1 MIVDSSALVAMLRAE
16 PGADDVGLALAGAG
30 GGSVPA
36 PTYLETCMVMAG
48 RKGPDSRSEVDALFE
63 TFGLRLMPFTEDH
76 AREAVTAFLRYGKG
90 RHAAALNFGDCM
102 AYAAAQAEG
111 APMLFT
117 GDDFARTDVEAA
129 GSGG

>member
-1 MIVDSSALVAMLRAE
+1 
-16 PGADDVGLALAGAG
+16 
-30 GGSVPA
+30 
-36 PTYLETCMVMAG
+36 MVMAG
-48 RKGPDSRSEVDALFE
+48 RKGSDSRSEVDALFE